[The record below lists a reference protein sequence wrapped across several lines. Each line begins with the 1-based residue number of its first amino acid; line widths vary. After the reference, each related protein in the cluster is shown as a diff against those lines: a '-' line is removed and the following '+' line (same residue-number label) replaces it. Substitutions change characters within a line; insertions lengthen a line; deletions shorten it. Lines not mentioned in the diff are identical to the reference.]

1 VLVDRGAVV
10 NGYHSV
16 RLSDDALDG
25 GALNGYWLKLGKG
38 VTLR

>member
-1 VLVDRGAVV
+1 V

-38 VTLR
+38 VTLQ